1 MKSAGSS
8 WVGEAGWALGVW
20 SREPAA
26 EMLDDFCIYNG
37 VFWERTG
44 DAALSDEFNHGL
56 TLCCGSG
63 PEDFGC
69 EHVVCVGIVIEGCKL
84 R

>member
-20 SREPAA
+20 STEPTAVIL
-26 EMLDDFCIYNG
+26 EIVCNHG
-37 VFWERTG
+37 SVFRQRTG
-44 DAALSDEFNHGL
+44 NAALADEFNHGL

-69 EHVVCVGIVIEGCKL
+69 EHVVCVEFMIEDCG
-84 R
+84 